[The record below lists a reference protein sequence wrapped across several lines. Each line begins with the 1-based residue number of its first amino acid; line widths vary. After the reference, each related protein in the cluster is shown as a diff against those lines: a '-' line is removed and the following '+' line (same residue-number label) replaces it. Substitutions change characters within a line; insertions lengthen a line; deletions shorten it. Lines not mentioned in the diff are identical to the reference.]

1 MYIHLDNHIQRLYDR
16 AKMRARLCGA
26 GNGIRRCWSCAER
39 EKGTKNHDAL
49 PLSVGKPHAIA
60 PHCARLGYR
69 TCGAGRASLT
79 VFLRAE
85 RVPRRPANCVGRAT
99 TSGSLHTCNPLAWL
113 WP

>member
-99 TSGSLHTCNPLAWL
+99 TSGSLHTCNPPAWL
-113 WP
+113 